1 MKVLLVPQGN
11 RAVLIRLEEDGSP
24 SGGSSP
30 AEEVTDDLVGSVA
43 AVEREH
49 APRWVWEDTS
59 RIYPRL
65 LDAGVRVRRCHDLAL
80 VGAILA
86 MRTGRTTT
94 PSTPADLRPG
104 LFDADPHA
112 DPVAVLAHYRRQIE
126 EIGDDRGLQLLAAAE
141 SAGGLAAAEMTFDG
155 LPFSAAA
162 HRRHL
167 DATLGA
173 RPVDGSTPP
182 ALVKLENEISSV
194 FGRRVNP
201 GSPAEVV
208 AAFARAG
215 IELTS
220 TRAHVIRDIDHP
232 AVPLLL
238 RHRDLSKL
246 HSTNGWTWLDAWVRG
261 DRFRPVYVPG
271 AVVSGRWASRGGGG
285 LQIPKPLRASVIAD
299 SGYTFVAAD
308 AGQLEPR
315 ILAAMSGDP
324 RMVAAAGTADLY
336 APVAAESFD
345 GDRAHAKVAVLG
357 VLYGA
362 TSGEARALLTRLRA
376 RFPDAVAVVEEA
388 ARAGERGEVVRSWLG
403 RACPPPTPQWW
414 STGDAHARGRFTR
427 NFVVQATA
435 AEWALCLLA
444 DLRGRLRS
452 SRSELVFFQHDEVVV
467 HCPLGDAPWVS
478 EAVAAAAESAT
489 RLMFGD
495 TAVLFPMETRIDRF
509 YGAPAAEPEF
519 GPESD

>member
-1 MKVLLVPQGN
+1 
-11 RAVLIRLEEDGSP
+11 
-24 SGGSSP
+24 
-30 AEEVTDDLVGSVA
+30 VGSVA

-65 LDAGVRVRRCHDLAL
+65 LDGGVRVRRCHDLAL

-112 DPVAVLAHYRRQIE
+112 DPVAVLADYRRQSE
-126 EIGDDRGLQLLAAAE
+126 EIGDDRALQLLAAAE

-182 ALVKLENEISSV
+182 ALVKLENEISSA

-261 DRFRPVYVPG
+261 DRFRSTCQGPSSPAAGRAG
-271 AVVSGRWASRGGGG
+271 AVGVCRSRN
-285 LQIPKPLRASVIAD
+285 R
-299 SGYTFVAAD
+299 
-308 AGQLEPR
+308 
-315 ILAAMSGDP
+315 
-324 RMVAAAGTADLY
+324 
-336 APVAAESFD
+336 
-345 GDRAHAKVAVLG
+345 
-357 VLYGA
+357 
-362 TSGEARALLTRLRA
+362 
-376 RFPDAVAVVEEA
+376 
-388 ARAGERGEVVRSWLG
+388 
-403 RACPPPTPQWW
+403 C
-414 STGDAHARGRFTR
+414 
-427 NFVVQATA
+427 
-435 AEWALCLLA
+435 
-444 DLRGRLRS
+444 
-452 SRSELVFFQHDEVVV
+452 
-467 HCPLGDAPWVS
+467 
-478 EAVAAAAESAT
+478 
-489 RLMFGD
+489 
-495 TAVLFPMETRIDRF
+495 
-509 YGAPAAEPEF
+509 APA
-519 GPESD
+519 